1 MYLAPS
7 KNESSPKSEKRND
20 SHLVKLFGQLRNA
33 LIDPSTSEQAMAGI
47 AGLAIGPMPKLG
59 EYLSGVAQNPDM
71 RSQLLQ
77 TTSHLTGYQ
86 GPSLHDQQALMDK
99 INELQGRMGGATE
112 PTPSIP
118 SLEAPQAIEQPEVTP
133 STGMGIPAY

>member
-7 KNESSPKSEKRND
+7 KNESSPKPEKHSD
-20 SHLVKLFGQLRNA
+20 SHLIKLFGQLRNA
-33 LIDPSTSEQAMAGI
+33 LIDPSTSAKTMAGI

-71 RSQLLQ
+71 RNQLLRD
-77 TTSHLTGYQ
+77 TSHLTGYQ

-112 PTPSIP
+112 QAPYIP
-118 SLEAPQAIEQPEVTP
+118 SLEAPQAVEQPEVTP

>member
-7 KNESSPKSEKRND
+7 KNESSPKSEKHSD
-20 SHLVKLFGQLRNA
+20 SHLIKLFGQLRNA
-33 LIDPSTSEQAMAGI
+33 LIDPSTSAKTMAGI

-59 EYLSGVAQNPDM
+59 EYLSGVAQNPNM
-71 RSQLLQ
+71 RNQLLQ
-77 TTSHLTGYQ
+77 DTSHLTGYQ

-99 INELQGRMGGATE
+99 INELQGRMGGVTE
-112 PTPSIP
+112 QAPSIP
-118 SLEAPQAIEQPEVTP
+118 SLEAPQAVEQPEVTP